1 MEALRRA
8 RHRGRGH
15 RGWQRLKGQWR
26 YNADVDHMQGWR
38 RGLAG
43 VCHQRT
49 VIVICSRQA
58 VGCGWRS
65 WSTSLSFDQLAV
77 VGADLVPDQAHV
89 GNDAKLGEEACEKG
103 DGSNDTAPPGTRR
116 KCLTM
121 ERRAAHTDGIPLDG
135 PPCNR

>member
-1 MEALRRA
+1 MIRRRHVVGGCGRRRRA
-8 RHRGRGH
+8 
-15 RGWQRLKGQWR
+15 
-26 YNADVDHMQGWR
+26 
-38 RGLAG
+38 
-43 VCHQRT
+43 
-49 VIVICSRQA
+49 
-58 VGCGWRS
+58 
-65 WSTSLSFDQLAV
+65 SFPFDKLAV
-77 VGADLVPDQAHV
+77 FGADLVANQPHV